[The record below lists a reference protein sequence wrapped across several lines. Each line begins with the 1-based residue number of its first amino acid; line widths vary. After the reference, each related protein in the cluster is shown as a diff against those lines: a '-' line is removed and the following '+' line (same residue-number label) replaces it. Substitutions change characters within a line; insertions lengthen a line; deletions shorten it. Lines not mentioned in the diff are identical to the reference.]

1 MYKVIG
7 SLRTRAFRV
16 VWMLEELG
24 QGYEV
29 EPVRPRSETARA
41 YNPSGK
47 VPILLVDGEPI
58 LDSVAIVQFLADRHH
73 RFTAPAET
81 IERARQDSWTQFSV
95 DDLESPL
102 WFNAKNTFVLPEDLR
117 SQAAQTACKYDF
129 DRALDHFAERLDTN
143 EYVTGAEFCVPDLL
157 IGHCL
162 NWAENGAGWPIP
174 DGPVRAYLNR
184 IRTRPAFQRVTAAR
198 DKS

>member
-1 MYKVIG
+1 
-7 SLRTRAFRV
+7 
-16 VWMLEELG
+16 MLEELG

-58 LDSVAIVQFLADRHH
+58 LDSVAIVQFLADRHR

-102 WFNAKNTFVLPEDLR
+102 WFNAKNTFVLPEELR

-129 DRALDHFAERLDTN
+129 DRALDHFAQRLGTN

>member
-47 VPILLVDGEPI
+47 VPILLIDGEPI
-58 LDSVAIVQFLADRHH
+58 LDSVAIVQFLADRHR
-73 RFTAPAET
+73 RFTAPAGI
-81 IERARQDSWTQFSV
+81 IERACQDGWTQFSV

-102 WFNAKNTFVLPEDLR
+102 WFNAKNTFV
-117 SQAAQTACKYDF
+117 
-129 DRALDHFAERLDTN
+129 RL
-143 EYVTGAEFCVPDLL
+143 CPL
-157 IGHCL
+157 
-162 NWAENGAGWPIP
+162 
-174 DGPVRAYLNR
+174 
-184 IRTRPAFQRVTAAR
+184 PAFLRRNRAVAARAPAQNSLVEYGISASGRRTNALRASLLLPAPCPVARVTI
-198 DKS
+198 